1 MNNTNLSG
9 AYGSLASSLHMLY
22 HRMPSPDPRRL
33 RVITDAVAADDRALQ
48 SLGQD
53 DDPLETK
60 LLKLSGRVAALDY
73 QDHAAFDALLAE
85 VEAIVAD

>member
-22 HRMPSPDPRRL
+22 HRMPAPDPRRL
-33 RVITDAVAADDRALQ
+33 RVINDAVAADDRALQ
-48 SLGQD
+48 SMGQD
-53 DDPLETK
+53 DDPLENK

-73 QDHAAFDALLAE
+73 TDHPAFDALMVE
-85 VEAIVAD
+85 VEEALAD